1 MALGAVIAPGPPE
14 AIGSWES
21 HSNDLA
27 HSVEQKL
34 FQWGAKGVRVVRE
47 IPRR

>member
-1 MALGAVIAPGPPE
+1 MTLGAVIAPGLPE

-27 HSVEQKL
+27 LYMELKL
-34 FQWGAKGVRVVRE
+34 FAVGC
-47 IPRR
+47 